1 MLKLITKLL
10 MISLFQLKKRSIVRK
25 NSQSIESNGEM
36 HPVHNGIRNG
46 TVSGGGEN
54 GAKGEFDDLIS
65 ALRTGDVFGEDM
77 AKMKRGRKSRL
88 NGNSPPRR
96 DSLNREDSRE
106 RVLSSTRQK

>member
-1 MLKLITKLL
+1 M
-10 MISLFQLKKRSIVRK
+10 SLFQLKKRTIGRK
-25 NSQSIESNGEM
+25 NSQTTESNGDI
-36 HPVHNGIRNG
+36 HPVRNIRNG
-46 TVSGGGEN
+46 SVSNGGEN